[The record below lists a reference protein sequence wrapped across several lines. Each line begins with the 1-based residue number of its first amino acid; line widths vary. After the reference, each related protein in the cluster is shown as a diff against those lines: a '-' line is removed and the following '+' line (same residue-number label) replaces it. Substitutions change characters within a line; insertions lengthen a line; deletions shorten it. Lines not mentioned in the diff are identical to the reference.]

1 MSTLKTIIT
10 LLLVASGI
18 LEIQYLVRPEWDLV
32 NRRRADLATVQQ
44 TLDQTKDL
52 GRRYDELD
60 ARYQQISPDDIARIT
75 DFLPPKPDIGDLLI
89 DVDTLVANAGLKL
102 DSISF
107 DEGAGKVNAVSA
119 SAPPATEANAAGDLI
134 ESFGF
139 SFKTSG
145 SYEAFQKLLTSL
157 ENNLRLVDITK
168 VTFGMGSDDSDH
180 YQFSVE
186 AKTYYQKKNVF

>member
-10 LLLVASGI
+10 ILLVISGVM
-18 LEIQYLVRPEWDLV
+18 EIQYLVRPEWDVV
-32 NRRRADLATVQQ
+32 NQRKADLATVQQ
-44 TLDQTKDL
+44 TLDETKDL

-89 DVDTLVANAGLKL
+89 DVDTLAANAGMKL

-107 DEGAGKVNAVSA
+107 DEGAGKVSAVTA
-119 SAPPATEANAAGDLI
+119 SAPPATEASAAGELI

-139 SFKTSG
+139 SFKTPG

-168 VTFGMGSDDSDH
+168 VTFGAGSDDSDH
-180 YQFSVE
+180 YQFTVE